1 MVGAVRHIGSSRTPS
16 SVIAEEIRVTDA
28 TFRAGSCRAGDGWG
42 WAAAVADARRQ
53 DRPAA
58 AVATKRI
65 IGPKAYQA
73 GYTQG
78 HASGAETP
86 VSNNT
91 TPTVTR
97 RQFTSTAA
105 LAALSAAIVPSQVLG
120 QDAPSNKL
128 NLACIG
134 IGGMGGSNLKAC
146 ATENIVALCDVDEE
160 YAAKTRALY
169 PAARYYL
176 DYRELLEKEKD
187 LDGVIIATPDH
198 THAVI
203 TMAVLNAGK
212 HVYCQ
217 KPLTHTVREARLV
230 TEAARKAGVVT
241 QMGNQGQ
248 SFQTMR
254 LLKEWLDDGAIGHV
268 TEVHAWTDR
277 PVGGDPWSDFE
288 VRARPTDTPP
298 VPKTLD
304 WDRWLGPA
312 AFRPYHPA
320 YHPMKW
326 RAWQDFGTGALG
338 DMGCHIIDP
347 AFWALE
353 LGPPSTVEA
362 TSTHHDPAVA
372 AETYP
377 RACIVRYTFPARGNR
392 PPVKLTWTDGR
403 LLPPR
408 PPDMEP
414 DRKLP
419 GSGALLIGEKGTILH
434 GSHGADGVRLVPE
447 TRMQA
452 YTRPPQTLRRVTGSH
467 EGDWI
472 RAIKEGTG
480 AVPPSSP
487 FEYGGALTEMVLLGV
502 LAIRLKDTR
511 LEWDSANLRF
521 TNNEKANEL
530 LHIPYREGWTL

>member
-1 MVGAVRHIGSSRTPS
+1 
-16 SVIAEEIRVTDA
+16 
-28 TFRAGSCRAGDGWG
+28 
-42 WAAAVADARRQ
+42 
-53 DRPAA
+53 
-58 AVATKRI
+58 
-65 IGPKAYQA
+65 
-73 GYTQG
+73 
-78 HASGAETP
+78 
-86 VSNNT
+86 VSNNAI
-91 TPTVTR
+91 PPVTR

-105 LAALSAAIVPSQVLG
+105 LAALSAAIVPSRVFG

-146 ATENIVALCDVDEE
+146 AGENIVALCDVDEA

-169 PAARYYL
+169 PGARYYL
-176 DYRELLEKEKD
+176 DYRDLLEKEKD

-203 TMAVLNAGK
+203 TMAVLNAGR

-254 LLKEWLDDGAIGHV
+254 LLKEWLDDGAIGQV

-298 VPKTLD
+298 VPATLD
-304 WDRWLGPA
+304 WDRWLGPV

-338 DMGCHIIDP
+338 DMGCHILDP

-362 TSTHHDPAVA
+362 TSTHYDPEVA

-408 PPDMEP
+408 PPEMEP
-414 DRKLP
+414 GRALP
-419 GSGALLIGEKGTILH
+419 GSGALLIGVKGTILH
-434 GSHGADGVRLVPE
+434 GSHGADGVRIVPE
-447 TRMQA
+447 TRMQE
-452 YTRPPQTLRRVTGSH
+452 YKRPAPTLRRVTGSH

-472 RAIKEGTG
+472 RAIKEGAG

-487 FEYGGALTEMVLLGV
+487 FDYGGALTEMVLLGV
-502 LAIRLKDTR
+502 LAIRMKDTR

-521 TNNEKANEL
+521 TNSEKANEL